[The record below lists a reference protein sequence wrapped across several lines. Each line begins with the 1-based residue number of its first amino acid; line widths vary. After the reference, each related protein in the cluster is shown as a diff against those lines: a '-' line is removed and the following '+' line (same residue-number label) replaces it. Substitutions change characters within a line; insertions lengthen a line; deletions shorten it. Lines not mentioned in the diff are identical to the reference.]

1 MFFVPGEKSGLTAY
15 TARSS
20 HGRPFPAHG
29 HQPARAPGPA
39 LNAATSP
46 PSEAPHGPSRAAR
59 YHVTRR
65 VTCVGIV
72 VNLVL
77 AAVKTVTGMAGQ
89 SQALV
94 ADGIHS
100 LSDLVTDAVVLLA
113 ARHAARG
120 ADHDHPYGHA
130 RIETAAT
137 VVVGLLLL
145 ITALVVGRNAVETL
159 GAATRP
165 GPPSLITLLIALG
178 SVAGKEA
185 LFHYTRHAGRSIGSR
200 LLEANAW
207 HHRSDALSSI
217 VVGFGIGGSLAGL
230 VALDAVAAL
239 LVAVMIAKVGWDVI
253 RDSLRELVDT
263 GFDPATVAEL
273 RDEALAVDGV
283 KHAHTFR
290 SRWMGHCAL
299 VDMHIRVGSRMS
311 VSEGHRIAEAVRLR
325 LLDRLSRLADVMV
338 HVDPEE
344 DTGGGPSNALPL
356 RTELCERLRTRM
368 DGLEA
373 ADRIEGLTLHYLGGR
388 VHLEIALRPGAPGTD
403 AAATAE
409 ALRGAAVADPEIG
422 NVSVLERVA
431 PKECGCGGSC
441 PETVRPKGHEN

>member
-1 MFFVPGEKSGLTAY
+1 MNAVTPLS
-15 TARSS
+15 
-20 HGRPFPAHG
+20 PD
-29 HQPARAPGPA
+29 APR
-39 LNAATSP
+39 
-46 PSEAPHGPSRAAR
+46 GPSRAAR
-59 YHVTRR
+59 YQVTRR
-65 VTCVGIV
+65 VTWVGIA

-77 AAVKTVTGMAGQ
+77 AAVKTITGVAGQ

-120 ADHDHPYGHA
+120 ADHDHPYGHG

-137 VVVGLLLL
+137 VMVGLLLL
-145 ITALVVGRNAVETL
+145 LTAVLIGHNAVVSL
-159 GAATRP
+159 GAAARP
-165 GPPSLITLLIALG
+165 GPPSLMTLLIALG

-185 LFHYTRHAGRSIGSR
+185 LFHYTRHAGRAIGSR

-217 VVGFGIGGSLAGL
+217 VVGFGIGGALAGV

-239 LVAVMIAKVGWDVI
+239 IVAVMIAKVGWDVI

-263 GFDPATVAEL
+263 GFDADTVAEL

-290 SRWMGHCAL
+290 SRWMGHRAL
-299 VDMHIRVGSRMS
+299 VDLHIRVGSRMS

-338 HVDPEE
+338 HVDPED
-344 DTGGGPSNALPL
+344 DTDGGPSNALPL
-356 RTELCERLRTRM
+356 RTEICDRLRARM
-368 DGLEA
+368 QGLEA

-388 VHLEIALRPGAPGTD
+388 VHLEIALRPSGPGTD
-403 AAATAE
+403 AAAAAE
-409 ALRGAAVADPEIG
+409 ALRRAAVADPEIG

-431 PKECGCGGSC
+431 PMECNGDGACTS
-441 PETVRPKGHEN
+441 TVQTRDEKM